1 MRKKSR
7 NFIILLIIIIA
18 VAIVWLIFFRG
29 NKEAVNTNTNQSTQT
44 EDLGKESLINTDD
57 LSTVDV
63 EPDIDD
69 LDYYIDDLTPP
80 DTTINVSF

>member
-18 VAIVWLIFFRG
+18 VAAVWLIFFRG
-29 NKEAVNTNTNQSTQT
+29 NKEAVNTNTNQSAQT
-44 EDLGKESLINTDD
+44 EDLGKDSLINTDD